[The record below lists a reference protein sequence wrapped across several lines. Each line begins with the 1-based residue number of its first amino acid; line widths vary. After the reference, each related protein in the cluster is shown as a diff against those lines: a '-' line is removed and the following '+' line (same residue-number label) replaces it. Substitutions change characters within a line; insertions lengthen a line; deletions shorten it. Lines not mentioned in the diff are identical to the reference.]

1 MAFIGNQII
10 TLNSLLDLDG
20 QELVLDAD
28 ADSTIHVSTDD
39 QIDFKIG
46 GTDVATFTNSSSDFV
61 ITQAV
66 QDKDIIFKGDD
77 GGSAITALTLDMS
90 EAGNASFN
98 GTVTANAGVV
108 VDNITID
115 GTEIDLSSGDL
126 TIDVAGDI
134 TLDANGQ
141 QIFFAK
147 GGTTFGQTSTEST
160 PANFTFE
167 CPISDGDIIFKGN
180 DGGSG
185 IEIARFDVSEG
196 GDFLLNKTSSD
207 SGTAGHELLDYGRAV
222 HTANATTVQVVNRLS
237 SDGDIAIF
245 QKDGSTVGAI
255 ASSSGDLLIDAPAD
269 IILDADGGQIRFKD
283 AGTEIGVISNSSND
297 LQIVSS
303 VSNADM
309 IFRGNDGGTPF
320 NALTLDMSEAGNASF
335 NGRVTANAGVVV
347 DNITIDGTEIDVSS
361 GDLTLDVANNIIL
374 NADGNQIMFADGSTS
389 YGRITS
395 NSSDLTL
402 QSDISDQD
410 ITFKGND
417 GGNFI
422 EAMRID
428 MSAAGRVYIAS
439 SSEPT
444 SSVAGI
450 QLSNPTLSA
459 PKISVGGTTS
469 EITHLT
475 FINGNGGVG
484 QIKTQNTTTSYVTSS
499 DYRLKE
505 NIVTDWDATTRL
517 KQLKPSRFNF
527 KTDKATTMD
536 GFLAHEVSSIVPEA
550 ITGEK
555 DAVDEDGNI
564 DPQGIDQAKLV
575 PLLTKALQEAI
586 SEIDTLKAKVT
597 ALESK

>member
-10 TLNSLLDLDG
+10 TINSLLDLDG

-46 GTDVATFTNSSSDFV
+46 GTDVVTFTNSSSDFV

-147 GGTTFGQTSTEST
+147 GGTTFGQTSTEAT

-207 SGTAGHELLDYGRAV
+207 AGTAGHELLDYGRAV
-222 HTANATTVQVVNRLS
+222 HTATATTVQVVNRLS
-237 SDGDIAIF
+237 SDGAIAIF
-245 QKDGSTVGAI
+245 QKDGSTVLEI
-255 ASSSGDLLIDAPAD
+255 SSSSGDVLLDAPQD
-269 IILDADGGQIRFKD
+269 IILDVDGGDVHFQDNGQSNRFVSIKNSS
-283 AGTEIGVISNSSND
+283 GSCVISNPF
-297 LQIVSS
+297 
-303 VSNADM
+303 ADGD
-309 IFRGNDGGTPF
+309 ITFQGNYAGVGAV
-320 NALTLDMSEAGNASF
+320 NALVLDMSAGGEASF
-335 NGRVTANAGVVV
+335 SNDVNVTFQRGYQVEGGSGNNKVRFTTTTGDGGANTVLVYWTA
-347 DNITIDGTEIDVSS
+347 T
-361 GDLTLDVANNIIL
+361 
-374 NADGNQIMFADGSTS
+374 
-389 YGRITS
+389 Y
-395 NSSDLTL
+395 
-402 QSDISDQD
+402 
-410 ITFKGND
+410 GND
-417 GGNFI
+417 MQGGCLG
-422 EAMRID
+422 AYSRSSVY
-428 MSAAGRVYIAS
+428 SAPSDTIS
-439 SSEPT
+439 SS
-444 SSVAGI
+444 SHFAIYGVIGI
-450 QLSNPTLSA
+450 S
-459 PKISVGGTTS
+459 
-469 EITHLT
+469 
-475 FINGNGGVG
+475 
-484 QIKTQNTTTSYVTSS
+484 
-499 DYRLKE
+499 
-505 NIVTDWDATTRL
+505 
-517 KQLKPSRFNF
+517 
-527 KTDKATTMD
+527 
-536 GFLAHEVSSIVPEA
+536 
-550 ITGEK
+550 
-555 DAVDEDGNI
+555 
-564 DPQGIDQAKLV
+564 
-575 PLLTKALQEAI
+575 
-586 SEIDTLKAKVT
+586 
-597 ALESK
+597 

>member
-1 MAFIGNQII
+1 MFNP
-10 TLNSLLDLDG
+10 
-20 QELVLDAD
+20 
-28 ADSTIHVSTDD
+28 
-39 QIDFKIG
+39 
-46 GTDVATFTNSSSDFV
+46 
-61 ITQAV
+61 V
-66 QDKDIIFKGDD
+66 QDTDIIF
-77 GGSAITALTLDMS
+77 
-90 EAGNASFN
+90 
-98 GTVTANAGVV
+98 
-108 VDNITID
+108 
-115 GTEIDLSSGDL
+115 
-126 TIDVAGDI
+126 
-134 TLDANGQ
+134 Q
-141 QIFFAK
+141 
-147 GGTTFGQTSTEST
+147 
-160 PANFTFE
+160 
-167 CPISDGDIIFKGN
+167 GN
-180 DGGSG
+180 DGGS
-185 IEIARFDVSEG
+185 
-196 GDFLLNKTSSD
+196 
-207 SGTAGHELLDYGRAV
+207 
-222 HTANATTVQVVNRLS
+222 TV
-237 SDGDIAIF
+237 
-245 QKDGSTVGAI
+245 T
-255 ASSSGDLLIDAPAD
+255 
-269 IILDADGGQIRFKD
+269 
-283 AGTEIGVISNSSND
+283 
-297 LQIVSS
+297 
-303 VSNADM
+303 
-309 IFRGNDGGTPF
+309 
-320 NALTLDMSEAGNASF
+320 ALTLDMSEAGNASF